1 MARCPNCT
9 RKVHIWSN
17 HTGFC
22 SKRCRE
28 ESRSACLNCGK
39 VGLFKHERLG
49 CCSDECRFWYV
60 TTLLGY
66 DRDYLLTPAWDK
78 VVYHVRLPSGNAE
91 ISSLQL
97 DELEFERAHETILV
111 IAAPAWIS
119 RQKVLAELP
128 YQRFDNPGW
137 QHLRLDGTLAPE
149 EQERFRRM
157 CYDDPLLYHKLGE
170 HVFYK
175 IRGHGGT
182 SPISPATTTQL
193 APGGMQ
199 LVPQLSAAL
208 YAQPLTASGAI
219 PQSFESAPAQLA
231 AVPALQIAQTSQH
244 AQLLIPSLAPEDFAA
259 KVCALFVK
267 RGYQVST
274 ADGMGINTLLLSKG
288 GKHALATYI
297 YEEGM
302 VGADAVSAFL
312 PLMTTAEVSHGYV
325 VTNGHF
331 TLQVED
337 QVAGRPVQLID
348 GPELASLLSADPAA
362 TRHIDNA
369 SALALAALVAD
380 RRGTSS
386 DSHFG
391 GQANG
396 AANGSSPVEQ
406 PGGVHSAGDPWA
418 ASDMPSVDGIEAQT
432 AGEVTTNGTVSLH
445 GVTRMLN
452 GNGAHAHLPGDG
464 DTLAAAVRMKHAGVD
479 DGGASGWSDGAP
491 GTPEPVLG
499 HSAE

>member
-17 HTGFC
+17 HSGFC

-199 LVPQLSAAL
+199 LMPQLSAAV
-208 YAQPLTASGAI
+208 YAQPLASSGSI

-231 AVPALQIAQTSQH
+231 AVPALQIAQVSQNT
-244 AQLLIPSLAPEDFAA
+244 QLPTPSIVPDDFAA

-274 ADGMGINTLLLSKG
+274 ADEVGINTLMLTKA

-302 VGADAVSAFL
+302 VGADAVSGFL
-312 PLMTTAEVSHGYV
+312 QLMTTSEVSHGYV
-325 VTNGHF
+325 VSNGHF

-337 QVAGRPVQLID
+337 QMAGQPVQLID
-348 GPELASLLSADPAA
+348 GPEMASLLVADPIA
-362 TRHIDNA
+362 TRRIDNA
-369 SALALAALVAD
+369 AAMAVAAASE
-380 RRGTSS
+380 RRNATV
-386 DSHFG
+386 DSHLG
-391 GQANG
+391 GSASG
-396 AANGSSPVEQ
+396 AANGRVSADQASVVPV
-406 PGGVHSAGDPWA
+406 AGALRVP
-418 ASDMPSVDGIEAQT
+418 SDMPRVDSMEAQP
-432 AGEVTTNGTVSLH
+432 ASVVSANGTVSLH

-452 GNGAHAHLPGDG
+452 GNGARAQVEGDDEPLADGAKAKPLGDG
-464 DTLAAAVRMKHAGVD
+464 AAPEWLDAV
-479 DGGASGWSDGAP
+479 S
-491 GTPEPVLG
+491 GTPEPVLR

>member
-17 HTGFC
+17 HSGFC

-199 LVPQLSAAL
+199 LVPQLSSAA
-208 YAQPLTASGAI
+208 YTQPLTASGAI

-231 AVPALQIAQTSQH
+231 APALQIAQMSQN
-244 AQLLIPSLAPEDFAA
+244 ALPPSPVLAPEDFAA

-267 RGYQVST
+267 RGYQVGT
-274 ADGMGINTLLLSKG
+274 ADSMGINTLLLSKG

-302 VGADAVSAFL
+302 VGADAVAAFL

-348 GPELASLLSADPAA
+348 GPELASLLSADSAA

-369 SALALAALVAD
+369 PALALAAPGG
-380 RRGTSS
+380 RRGAVHTTSI
-386 DSHFG
+386 DGHT
-391 GQANG
+391 NG
-396 AANGSSPVEQ
+396 TANGSVPAGIGSAADGVREMSAVSPLDGTGAQ
-406 PGGVHSAGDPWA
+406 PVVGAPN
-418 ASDMPSVDGIEAQT
+418 
-432 AGEVTTNGTVSLH
+432 NGTVSLH
-445 GVTRMLN
+445 GVTRVLN
-452 GNGAHAHLPGDG
+452 GNGAHAQLLGHDEPLATAVGASHAGEDG
-464 DTLAAAVRMKHAGVD
+464 DTASAWPGAA
-479 DGGASGWSDGAP
+479 
-491 GTPEPVLG
+491 PVMPDPVVG
-499 HSAE
+499 PTAE